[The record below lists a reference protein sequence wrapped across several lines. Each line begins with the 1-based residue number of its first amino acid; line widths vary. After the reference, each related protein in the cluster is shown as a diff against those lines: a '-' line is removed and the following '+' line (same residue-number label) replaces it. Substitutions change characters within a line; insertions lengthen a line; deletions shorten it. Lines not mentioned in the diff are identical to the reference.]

1 MRVLGLTITRE
12 KNQDLITHVPSS
24 RGGWWPVI
32 REGFAGAWQRSVIS
46 PVEDALTHPTFWSCV
61 TLIASDIAKGCLDLV
76 KADADG
82 ITSPVN
88 SSAFSPVLRN
98 PNHYQ
103 NRMQY
108 TESYILSKLC
118 RGNTYVLKERDARGV
133 VVALYV
139 LDPARVKPLV
149 GPTGQVYYACQQDL
163 LSELTD
169 ASVVIPAREIIHDRF
184 NTLYH
189 PLVGLSPVYASG
201 HAAMQALTITWN
213 QTRFFKNGSLLA
225 GLLVAP
231 GQISELTQNRLEQYW
246 NENYAG
252 AQNAGKI
259 AVIGDAMKFE
269 TPKQASAVDSQLIEQ
284 LKWNDE
290 KICATL
296 HVPGY
301 MVGVGPPP
309 SYNNA
314 EVLWVQYYS
323 QACQGLIEAFELCH
337 EEGLGILDAGYE
349 LEYDIDALFRM
360 DSATKMKTV
369 TDGIKGMVYTPNE
382 GRKRFNL
389 KPLKGGDTV
398 YGQDQDHSIAWL
410 ADRDAQGPPPPV
422 MRQAPPVPGGPVAP
436 QKAIK
441 SACETCNGVGLL
453 PERGMSDPQGQLP
466 CPNCAAGAAMALR
479 IAGPKAVEIDSAEL
493 LDIVTK
499 GLDMAA
505 A

>member
-1 MRVLGLTITRE
+1 VRLFGLTITRT
-12 KNQDLITHVPSS
+12 KNMDLVTHVPPT
-24 RGGWWPVI
+24 RAGWWPVI
-32 REGFAGAWQRSVIS
+32 RESFAGAWQRSIVS

-82 ITSPVN
+82 ITEPVT
-88 SSAFSPVLRN
+88 SAAFSPVLRN
-98 PNHYQ
+98 PNHFQ

-118 RGNTYVLKERDARGV
+118 RGNTYVLKARDARGV
-133 VVALYV
+133 VTGLYV
-139 LDPARVKPLV
+139 LDPLRVRPLV
-149 GPTGQVYYACQQDL
+149 GPSGDVFYACQQDIL
-163 LSELTD
+163 ADITE
-169 ASVVIPAREIIHDRF
+169 ASIVIPAREIIHDRW

-201 HAAMQALTITWN
+201 HAAMQALTIGDN
-213 QTRFFKNGSLLA
+213 STRFFKNGSQLA

-231 GQISELTQNRLEQYW
+231 GAISEITQKRLEQYW

-252 AQNAGKI
+252 SENAGKI

-269 TPKQASAVDSQLIEQ
+269 EPKRASAVDSQLIEQ
-284 LKWNDE
+284 LKWDDE

-296 HVPGY
+296 HIPGY

-323 QACQGLIEAFELCH
+323 QAVQGLIEAFELCH
-337 EEGLGILDAGYE
+337 EEGLGVIDAGYE

-360 DSATKMKTV
+360 DSATKMKIV
-369 TDGIKGMVYTPNE
+369 TDGIKGMVYTPND
-382 GRKRFNL
+382 GRKKFNL

-398 YGQDQDHSIAWL
+398 YGQEQDHAISWL
-410 ADRDAQGPPPPV
+410 AERDAQGPPPPV
-422 MRQAPPVPGGPVAP
+422 MRAAAPPPPASP
-436 QKAIK
+436 QKTLK
-441 SACETCNGVGLL
+441 SACETCGGVGLL

-466 CPNCAAGAAMALR
+466 CPHCAAGAAMALR
-479 IAGPKAVEIDSAEL
+479 LAGPKAFEVDSAEL
-493 LDIVTK
+493 LDVVMK
-499 GLDMAA
+499 GLAA
-505 A
+505 